1 MIVDPQT
8 FAFFLLAVLVL
19 LVSPGPNM
27 LFVLASGAGH
37 GWRGGAA
44 AALGIGAADIVCTM
58 ACAFGLAGLV
68 GAYPLA
74 FDLVR
79 WLGAGYMLYLALGC
93 ILAARSAEA
102 AVPSAAPAARVTSLP
117 AIFFRGL
124 AASLSN
130 PKALLFFIV
139 FIPQF
144 VDQGR
149 GLVFAQF
156 VLLGAVLAVIGTVFH
171 GAVGAAGALGARL
184 AAGRP
189 GTRRVLAG
197 LQACVFALIAA
208 RLLIT

>member
-8 FAFFLLAVLVL
+8 FAVFLLAVLLL

-37 GWRGGAA
+37 GWRGGLA
-44 AALGIGAADIVCTM
+44 AALGIGAADLVCTL

-68 GAYPLA
+68 AAYPLA

-79 WLGAGYMLYLALGC
+79 WLGAGYMLYLAFAC
-93 ILAARSAEA
+93 IRAARSARSA
-102 AVPSAAPAARVTSLP
+102 MPSAAPAGGAASFA
-117 AIFFRGL
+117 AIFIRGL

-144 VDQGR
+144 IDQHR
-149 GLVFAQF
+149 GAVFAQF
-156 VLLGAVLAVIGTVFH
+156 ILLGTSLAVIGTVVWLRYSLT
-171 GAVGAAGALGARL
+171 GYLRYWLLRL
-184 AAGRP
+184 IYEERNRSGS
-189 GTRRVLAG
+189 
-197 LQACVFALIAA
+197 
-208 RLLIT
+208 